1 MMSKTARIFQP
12 QREFDIDVKA
22 SVKARSPNYNKLH
35 MARRNRKSRNANKA
49 ANPKNEKITAEELQ
63 QEKSFF
69 MWAGII
75 TLVIVVGLYFAFS

>member
-1 MMSKTARIFQP
+1 
-12 QREFDIDVKA
+12 
-22 SVKARSPNYNKLH
+22 
-35 MARRNRKSRNANKA
+35 MARRNRKSRNANKGA
-49 ANPKNEKITAEELQ
+49 SQKNEKITAEELQ